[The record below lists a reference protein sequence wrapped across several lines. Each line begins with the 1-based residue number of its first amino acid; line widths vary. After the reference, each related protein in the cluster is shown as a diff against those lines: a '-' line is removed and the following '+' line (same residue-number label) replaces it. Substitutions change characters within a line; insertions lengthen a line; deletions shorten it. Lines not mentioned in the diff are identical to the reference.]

1 VTGVATHSSGWL
13 RYVHIST
20 ACRLI
25 CAVVLSHALTAT
37 ALAQP
42 GSGHSYRSSTSPPPS
57 ATAPSGHAYPP
68 EQSRAAA
75 LTVGPTLDP
84 EVAADPLLWWEPDL
98 TAPILRDRQTIPMAL
113 PDALHLAMSQA
124 PELQILQSDWLI
136 QQLEVQRQD
145 AAFDWTSF
153 VDGIWNRDS
162 TPVGSVLD
170 GAANRLRERTLTS
183 STGIRRLTRSG
194 TEFALSQDFGL
205 RSSNSTFINPNH
217 QATSRLALELRQPLL
232 RGAGE
237 AYNNS
242 GVALAQI
249 EQESA
254 YDRLQAGIQDHL
266 LEVATAYWALVLR
279 RGRFTQA
286 VSAWSRAR
294 NIVQQMQERVSV
306 DVTPVMLDR
315 GQSEAATRLAATI
328 EAEHDVIQAQ
338 DALLR
343 LIYGSRFTEFS
354 DAELLT
360 LSRPLRQSETLRPDE
375 HVANALQNRSEIHRA
390 IRSIKASSVRMNVA
404 RNEIQPVL
412 DMILTGYA
420 AGLHGNNDVG
430 TSFRN
435 QFKQGE
441 PGVGIGFTFE
451 APYQSRE
458 ARAAAEQAHI
468 AIHRMQ
474 SEFEATIGLVAEDVR
489 NQVTQRNKYA
499 MILPQHREAL
509 EHASR
514 ILTNTETRQH
524 YLADGVNV
532 ADLYLENL
540 LQMQARLA
548 AAEYTFLQ
556 SQIQF
561 SLADIA
567 LSRAVGQLPST
578 KITTDARTWPS
589 LP

>member
-1 VTGVATHSSGWL
+1 MPN
-13 RYVHIST
+13 
-20 ACRLI
+20 
-25 CAVVLSHALTAT
+25 
-37 ALAQP
+37 LANTPDGQTE
-42 GSGHSYRSSTSPPPS
+42 H
-57 ATAPSGHAYPP
+57 
-68 EQSRAAA
+68 
-75 LTVGPTLDP
+75 TV
-84 EVAADPLLWWEPDL
+84 DPLLWWEADL
-98 TAPILRDRQTIPMAL
+98 AAPILRDRHAIPMAL
-113 PDALHLAMSQA
+113 PGALHLAMSQA

-136 QQLEVQRQD
+136 QQQEVRRQD
-145 AAFDWTSF
+145 AAFDWTTF

-170 GAANRLRERTLTS
+170 GATDRLRQRTLTS

-217 QATSRLALELRQPLL
+217 QATSRLALELKQPLL

-237 AYNNS
+237 DYNNS
-242 GVALAQI
+242 RIALAQI

-266 LEVATAYWALVLR
+266 LEVATAYWALLLR
-279 RGRFTQA
+279 RGRFTQS

-294 NIVQQMQERVSV
+294 DIAQQMKERVEV

-315 GQSEAATRLAATI
+315 GRSEVATRLAATI
-328 EAEHDVIQAQ
+328 EAEHDVLRAQ

-343 LIYGSRFTEFS
+343 LIYGSRFIEFS
-354 DAELLT
+354 DAEILT
-360 LSRPLRQSETLRPDE
+360 LSLPLRQTETIRPE
-375 HVANALQNRSEIHRA
+375 AHVETALQNRSEIHQA

-404 RNEIQPVL
+404 ENEIQPVL

-420 AGLHGNNDVG
+420 AGLHGHNDVG

-435 QFKQGE
+435 QFRQGE

-451 APYQSRE
+451 APWQSRA

-468 AIHRMQ
+468 AIRRMQ
-474 SEFEATIGLVAEDVR
+474 SEFEATIGLVTEDVR
-489 NQVTQRNKYA
+489 NQVIQRNKYA

-509 EHASR
+509 EHANR
-514 ILTNTETRQH
+514 ILTHTETRRH
-524 YLADGVNV
+524 FLADGVNV

-561 SLADIA
+561 SLADTA
-567 LSRAVGQLPST
+567 LTRAIGRLPA
-578 KITTDARTWPS
+578 TTS
-589 LP
+589 ELH